1 MKNYYVYI
9 LASNSKTLYTGV
21 TNNLIRRVYQHK
33 HKLFSGFTAKYEV
46 DKLVYFEVGT
56 NIKDAIAR
64 EKQIKGWSRM
74 KKISLIETINPKW
87 EDLSL
92 EWDE

>member
-21 TNNLIRRVYQHK
+21 TNNLIRRVFQHK
-33 HKLFSGFTAKYEV
+33 HKLFSGFTAKYKV
-46 DKLVYFEVGT
+46 DQLVYFEVAT
-56 NIKDAIAR
+56 NIKDVIAR

-74 KKISLIETINPKW
+74 KKSPLLKR
-87 EDLSL
+87 
-92 EWDE
+92 